1 MVWCAVELPELE
13 MGSDKEGLVG
23 LDMVNLK
30 KKLLKWDLLV
40 GAGGVG
46 AAHQA
51 GGKVEEEEE
60 EEVDGEMEEH
70 QEGAGRA
77 HV

>member
-1 MVWCAVELPELE
+1 MA
-13 MGSDKEGLVG
+13 
-23 LDMVNLK
+23 MVNLK
-30 KKLLKWDLLV
+30 VILWTDLLV

-60 EEVDGEMEEH
+60 EEVDWEMEEH
-70 QEGAGRA
+70 QEGAGRV
-77 HV
+77 HLWS

>member
-1 MVWCAVELPELE
+1 
-13 MGSDKEGLVG
+13 
-23 LDMVNLK
+23 MVNLK

-70 QEGAGRA
+70 QEGAGRV
-77 HV
+77 HVWS

>member
-1 MVWCAVELPELE
+1 MA
-13 MGSDKEGLVG
+13 
-23 LDMVNLK
+23 MVNLK
-30 KKLLKWDLLV
+30 EILWTDLLV

-60 EEVDGEMEEH
+60 ERMDRKVEEH
-70 QEGAGRA
+70 QEGAGRV
-77 HV
+77 HRWK

>member
-1 MVWCAVELPELE
+1 MV
-13 MGSDKEGLVG
+13 
-23 LDMVNLK
+23 MVNLK
-30 KKLLKWDLLV
+30 EILWTDLLV

-60 EEVDGEMEEH
+60 EERVDRKVAEH
-70 QEGAGRA
+70 QEGAGRV
-77 HV
+77 HFWS

>member
-1 MVWCAVELPELE
+1 MV
-13 MGSDKEGLVG
+13 
-23 LDMVNLK
+23 MVNLK
-30 KKLLKWDLLV
+30 EILWTDLLV

-60 EEVDGEMEEH
+60 ERVDRKVEEH
-70 QEGAGRA
+70 QEGAGRV
-77 HV
+77 HLWS

>member
-1 MVWCAVELPELE
+1 
-13 MGSDKEGLVG
+13 
-23 LDMVNLK
+23 MVNLK
-30 KKLLKWDLLV
+30 KKFLDWDLLV

-77 HV
+77 HVWS

>member
-1 MVWCAVELPELE
+1 M
-13 MGSDKEGLVG
+13 
-23 LDMVNLK
+23 K
-30 KKLLKWDLLV
+30 KKLSKWDLLV

-51 GGKVEEEEE
+51 GRQVEEEEE

-70 QEGAGRA
+70 QEGAGRV
-77 HV
+77 HL